1 MNDNTAYKT
10 EKEQIQFDK
19 MIFTVI
25 NRRPKKSV
33 SRVETTDNIERQLF
47 EIFKKYE

>member
-10 EKEQIQFDK
+10 DKEQIHFDK